1 MDPNQPQT
9 SFIPKQPIREEKA
22 VSTSSRSFSLVN
34 FIAIVVF
41 FGSLAAGGGLYFYKG
56 IIQTN
61 IQAMNVSLTKAK
73 AAFEPG
79 LITDLQVLDKRL
91 NSSKEILGNHISISP
106 IFRSIESLTL
116 KSVRFSKFSY
126 EIPKDTKKIEVTMSG
141 QTSGQGGY
149 RSIALQSNK
158 LAENK
163 YFEDIIFSNLSLTQT
178 GGVSF
183 DLTFTVDPNFV
194 DFEKTVANI

>member
-1 MDPNQPQT
+1 MDPNTPQT

-22 VSTSSRSFSLVN
+22 ASSSRSFSLVN
-34 FIAIVVF
+34 FLAIIIF
-41 FGSLAAGGGLYFYKG
+41 FGSLAAAGGIYFYKG
-56 IIQTN
+56 ILDTKLKEM
-61 IQAMNVSLTKAK
+61 ADSLARSR

-79 LITDLQVLDKRL
+79 LIADLQVLDKRL
-91 NSSKEILGNHISISP
+91 NSSKEILGNHIALSP

-116 KSVRFSKFSY
+116 KSVRFSKFAY
-126 EIPKDTKKIEVTMSG
+126 EISKDNAKKIDVKMSG

-163 YFEDIIFSNLSLTQT
+163 YFEDIIFSNLSLTQI

-183 DLTFTVDPNFV
+183 DLTFSVDPIFV
-194 DFEKTVANI
+194 DFEKTVANL